1 MLKQQYPSV
10 NQRPLGW
17 LLMGLITCV
26 AALWGWERGQS
37 YEERA
42 KEAVRAAEEAA
53 ALALLALPDFASEPT
68 VQARKEAFFGYLIP
82 LAEAENERVMRLR
95 AEIEGWQARL
105 LAGETLSD
113 RTADRVRAVSELYY
127 VSRDQSLLE
136 QTEALLVKVDAIPM
150 SLILAQAANESAWG
164 TSRFALLGNNLF
176 GQWCFSEGCGVVPQ
190 GRPEGE
196 TYEVRAFD
204 HAGLSVRA
212 YILNLNR
219 HNGYDELR
227 ALRAAARD
235 EGELVSGLD
244 LTQGLIAYSTR
255 REEYVEELNAMIRFN
270 GLQAL
275 D

>member
-1 MLKQQYPSV
+1 MLKQQYPRA
-10 NQRPLGW
+10 NRWPLGW
-17 LLMGLITCV
+17 LVIGVV
-26 AALWGWERGQS
+26 ALLAAFWGWERGQDA
-37 YEERA
+37 EERA
-42 KEAVRAAEEAA
+42 REAIRAAEEAA

-68 VQARKEAFFGYLIP
+68 VQARKDAFYSYLIP
-82 LAEAENERVMRLR
+82 LAEAENERVLRLR
-95 AEIEGWQARL
+95 AEIKGWHARL
-105 LAGETLSD
+105 QAGEELSE
-113 RTADRVRAVSELYY
+113 RTVERLLAVSELYY
-127 VSRDQSLLE
+127 VSRDQSLLA

-150 SLILAQAANESAWG
+150 SLIIAQAANESAWG

-176 GQWCFSEGCGVVPQ
+176 GQWCFSEGCGVVPR

-227 ALRAAARD
+227 ALRAAAR
-235 EGELVSGLD
+235 EESEVVSGLD
-244 LTQGLIAYSTR
+244 LTAGLIAYSTR